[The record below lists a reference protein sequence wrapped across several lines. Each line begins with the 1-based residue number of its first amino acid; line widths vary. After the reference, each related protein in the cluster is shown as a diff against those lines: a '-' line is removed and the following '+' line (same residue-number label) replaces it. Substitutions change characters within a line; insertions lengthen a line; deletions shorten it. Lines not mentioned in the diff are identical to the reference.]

1 MNQNHQSWQ
10 LALTRLVGAY
20 APNTIKA
27 YYSDVSHFVDWCQR
41 QNFTPFPATGPE
53 MIDYLENSLAEY
65 SFLTIKRRIYAIRKV
80 TILLGCE
87 DPTAPKNLILL
98 TGASGA
104 PSRIAQVNPRA
115 LTRDCCCAQL
125 RLSQIRWWEFATEP
139 SSRLGMISLAR
150 RSEISSLQD
159 ADIEFLPDNA
169 IRGIIRKSKTDQ
181 FGRGRLT
188 FGSKR
193 STKLIKSWLKKK
205 PEDIPWLFCAINH
218 DRCLDRPL
226 CDRSVNEIIKKSIVR
241 VKGHKPRDWEIS
253 GHSLRIG
260 AAQDLL
266 IQGHETI
273 AIMRAGGWRT
283 ISAVNGY
290 LQYAEHNVWS

>member
-1 MNQNHQSWQ
+1 MEYNLQSWQ

-87 DPTAPKNLILL
+87 DPTRTEEFNLAYRRIRRTKPHRPSQSKGINKGLL
-98 TGASGA
+98 LRA
-104 PSRIAQVNPRA
+104 IAAQPNTLVGIRNRA
-115 LTRDCCCAQL
+115 L
-125 RLSQIRWWEFATEP
+125 LSIGYDF
-139 SSRLGMISLAR
+139 LAR

-283 ISAVNGY
+283 ISAINGY